1 MKEVS
6 IALMQYLEIEDVLIT
21 TCPGAIHI
29 IDECETPNCDHPV
42 HFGGTTTG
50 KWRY

>member
-1 MKEVS
+1 MS
-6 IALMQYLEIEDVLIT
+6 
-21 TCPGAIHI
+21 PGALHI

-50 KWRY
+50 KWQSQESYTKAAKC